1 MTVSIVQYSICVIQ
15 SLYYFLN
22 RTTYTRHGTTKTLKS
37 RYPNLD
43 IILGFPHSLTE
54 ISLPT
59 LALIQE
65 PSAEEPDTFGSHR
78 MERILPFHID
88 GFSGG
93 NQAEAKNQ
101 LLRDQLRDDLRY
113 FLNDTD
119 YVDLYGVTSGGRINI
134 ASGTISDIEIIN
146 VRDEN
151 LPVTGPMAVDK
162 YRFRVSFDVSLM
174 RDAD

>member
-1 MTVSIVQYSICVIQ
+1 MTVSLIQYSICVVQ

-22 RTTYTRHGTTKTLKS
+22 RTTYTRHGTTRTLKV
-37 RYPNLD
+37 RYSNLD
-43 IILGFPHSLTE
+43 IILGFPHSLNE
-54 ISLPT
+54 VNLPT

-65 PSAEEPDTFGSHR
+65 PSVEEPDTFGAHR

-93 NQAEAKNQ
+93 NQSEAKNQ
-101 LLRDQLRDDLRY
+101 ILRDQLRDDLRY
-113 FLNDTD
+113 LLNDTD
-119 YVDLYGVTSGGRINI
+119 YVDLYNVTSGGKII
-134 ASGTISDIEIIN
+134 TSSTISDIEIIN

-162 YRFRVSFDVSLM
+162 YRFRVSFDVSLV
-174 RDAD
+174 RDA